1 MPRPA
6 AHLSRVLAW
15 LVAGACATH
24 AGEVTQFWAPA
35 ADQSKLTAGAALM
48 TDYIYRGI
56 SYSAHQPSVGTYVDA
71 QYGWLYAYT
80 NFNSVKFSTSPAV
93 EVTMATGIRPTL
105 GPFDF
110 DSARP
115 ITTILASSDPI
126 CRITGRRTRPSPTS

>member
-24 AGEVTQFWAPA
+24 AGEVTQSWAPA

-56 SYSAHQPSVGTYVDA
+56 SYSAHRWGHMSMHNTAG
-71 QYGWLYAYT
+71 
-80 NFNSVKFSTSPAV
+80 ST
-93 EVTMATGIRPTL
+93 PT
-105 GPFDF
+105 
-110 DSARP
+110 
-115 ITTILASSDPI
+115 
-126 CRITGRRTRPSPTS
+126 PTSTA